1 MNDYLYNK
9 QGEDPEVAQ
18 LEELLG
24 GYEHTAELR
33 KPLPERRRGRAAL
46 YVVLA
51 AAAAVAVALAWP
63 RGESSQPVIADGDP
77 PPPASRCVAGG
88 DGFAFASQNGGV
100 TCDGA
105 AAESGVLPVDTWLET
120 GADGS
125 ANLEIADIGSLTI
138 FGDSR
143 LRLVGTGQDE
153 HRLELARGKVS
164 AEVLAPPRL
173 FVVDTPAA
181 TAVDLGCAYDLS
193 VDEHDVTHLRVTS
206 GAVSLERGE
215 RLVWVPAGSEV
226 SARPGQ
232 GPGVPVSIDADAE
245 LRAAATKLEG
255 GDASALPTLLAR
267 ADDDDVGTLWNLL
280 SRTEDEQRGL
290 VAARLQELRPRPSSV
305 AEQAVLAGE
314 PRALEA
320 WRDELESALFE

>member
-1 MNDYLYNK
+1 MNDYLFDK

-33 KPLPERRRGRAAL
+33 KPLPGRRRGRGTL
-46 YVVLA
+46 YVLLA
-51 AAAAVAVALAWP
+51 AAAAGAVALTLAWP
-63 RGESSQPVIADGDP
+63 RDESQPVIADGDP
-77 PPPASRCVAGG
+77 PVPASRCASGG
-88 DGFAFASQNGGV
+88 DGFAFASQSGGV

-105 AAESGVLPVDTWLET
+105 TAKAGVLPVDTWLET
-120 GADGS
+120 GTNAL

-138 FGDSR
+138 FGESR
-143 LRLVGTGQDE
+143 LRLVGTGDNE
-153 HRLELARGKVS
+153 HRLELARGSIS
-164 AEVLAPPRL
+164 AEVVAPPRL

-226 SARPGQ
+226 HARPGE
-232 GPGVPVSIDADAE
+232 GPGVPIAIEADAE
-245 LRAAATKLEG
+245 LRTAAG
-255 GDASALPTLLAR
+255 R
-267 ADDDDVGTLWNLL
+267 V
-280 SRTEDEQRGL
+280 RGRR
-290 VAARLQELRPRPSSV
+290 RLCPAHPARPR
-305 AEQAVLAGE
+305 
-314 PRALEA
+314 R
-320 WRDELESALFE
+320 R